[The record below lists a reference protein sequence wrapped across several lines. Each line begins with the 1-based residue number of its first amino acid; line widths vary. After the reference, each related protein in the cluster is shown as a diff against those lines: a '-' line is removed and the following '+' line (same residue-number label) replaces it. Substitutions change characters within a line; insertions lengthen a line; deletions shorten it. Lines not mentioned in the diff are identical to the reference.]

1 MNKLILHKMTRQTV
15 SCSLKSA
22 EYLHFFLF
30 YSHIDN
36 KKERY
41 GPFLWME
48 FNYPEA
54 VEPLQGDNLLLPLSP
69 QEALS
74 PGSPS
79 THLIDLRRMKGP
91 PWTHPKVLNQG
102 LMDWESS
109 DLVGNCFQID
119 NTEL

>member
-36 KKERY
+36 KKELY

-54 VEPLQGDNLLLPLSP
+54 VEPLQGDNLLFTTKSSRSP
-69 QEALS
+69 V
-74 PGSPS
+74 PRKP
-79 THLIDLRRMKGP
+79 
-91 PWTHPKVLNQG
+91 
-102 LMDWESS
+102 
-109 DLVGNCFQID
+109 
-119 NTEL
+119 